1 MFFVFGV
8 VVFCVFLLMQIYCC
22 LFCCRRGPPL
32 PEQTVVTSRAPTMH
46 TETSQ
51 LTEDNE
57 DFAGRGRYHQSE
69 IVQGKRFDDDFQSD

>member
-1 MFFVFGV
+1 MFLVCFSYFY
-8 VVFCVFLLMQIYCC
+8 VVFIVSWLCRYCS
-22 LFCCRRGPPL
+22 RGPPL
-32 PEQTVVTSRAPTMH
+32 PEQAVVTSRAPTMR

-69 IVQGKRFDDDFQSD
+69 IVQGKHFDDDFPSD

>member
-1 MFFVFGV
+1 MEDGHENGSGG
-8 VVFCVFLLMQIYCC
+8 LLTCFDC
-22 LFCCRRGPPL
+22 SRGPAL
-32 PEQTVVTSRAPTMH
+32 PEQAVVTSRAPVMH

-69 IVQGKRFDDDFQSD
+69 VVQGKHFDDDYRSD